1 MMRTEARLPGNIR
14 RAQAAT
20 IAGLVGI
27 AILIGAAYIAP
38 NLPFLLA
45 LGLGITA
52 IAALHPPSALAAI
65 PASIGLVFHPIRYS
79 GLEFSPAEILI
90 LATTAGVTLRVIILF
105 LLRTESRPG
114 ITPRELVH
122 ATGSGFG
129 PAALL
134 MLVAGVVS
142 LVTLADPAH
151 RHESLRT
158 FRWVIVEPI
167 LYAVLARYYLRD
179 SLDRWITGAAFVGA
193 ATAISVYGLV
203 LLLDGGG
210 LSVEGV
216 RRISGTYPHPN
227 ALALY
232 LEQPIAFGFA
242 LAMTARR
249 KIVSLLWLAMTSICG
264 IALVMTFSRG
274 ALLGTALAVVAIAT
288 LSQRQRLARRLI
300 PVLVILGLVLTIV
313 AGPRMLSLFGGGS
326 GSLRVAIW
334 ESAIAM
340 IRDHP
345 IFGVGLDQFLYQYA
359 PRYIAPEAWPERFTA
374 HPHDIFLDV
383 WLSLGILGIAAAG
396 VYAITLTRTMRHIVR
411 RVCPLGLAA
420 AGAIIAGVVHGL
432 IDNGY
437 FVPDLALMFWFL
449 TAIIELEGMA
459 ATRDTDQLGAMGEE
473 VRADTG
479 GWRSGVY
486 RLASLRRAR

>member
-1 MMRTEARLPGNIR
+1 MRTEARSPGNAW
-14 RAQAAT
+14 RAPAVT
-20 IAGLVGI
+20 IAGLAGI
-27 AILIGAAYIAP
+27 ALLIGAAYIAP
-38 NLPFLLA
+38 NLPLLLA

-65 PASIGLVFHPIRYS
+65 PASIGLVFHPIRYAE
-79 GLEFSPAEILI
+79 LEFSPAEILI
-90 LATTAGVTLRVIILF
+90 LAMTAGVIFRVVILF
-105 LLRTESRPG
+105 LVRTENRPK
-114 ITPRELVH
+114 IAPRVLVH
-122 ATGSGFG
+122 AVGTGFG

-134 MLVAGVVS
+134 MLAAGVVS
-142 LVTLADPAH
+142 LFTVADPAH

-179 SLDRWITGAAFVGA
+179 ALDRWITGAAFVGA
-193 ATAISVYGLV
+193 SMVISLYGLV

-232 LEQPIAFGFA
+232 LEQPVAFGFA
-242 LAMTARR
+242 FAMTARR
-249 KIVSLLWLAMTSICG
+249 KVVRLVWLATASISG
-264 IALVMTFSRG
+264 LALVMTFSRG
-274 ALLGTALAVVAIAT
+274 ALLGTAVAVVAIAL
-288 LSQRQRLARRLI
+288 LSQRKHLARRLI
-300 PVLVILGLVLTIV
+300 PMLVTLGLVLTVI

-359 PRYIAPEAWPERFTA
+359 PRYIAPSAWPERFTA
-374 HPHDIFLDV
+374 HPHNIFLDV

-396 VYAITLTRTMRHIVR
+396 AYAMTLIRTLRRIVR
-411 RVCPLGLAA
+411 RDCPLGLAA
-420 AGAIIAGVVHGL
+420 TGAIIAGVVHGL

-459 ATRDTDQLGAMGEE
+459 AIRDSDQMGTMGEE
-473 VRADTG
+473 TRADTG

-486 RLASLRRAR
+486 RIASLRRAR